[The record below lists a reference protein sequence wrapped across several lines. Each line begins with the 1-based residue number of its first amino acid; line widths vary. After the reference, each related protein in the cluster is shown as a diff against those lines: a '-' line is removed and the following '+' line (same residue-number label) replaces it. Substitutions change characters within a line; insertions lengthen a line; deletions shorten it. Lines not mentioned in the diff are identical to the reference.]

1 MFIIKYYY
9 YKKNLDGINWNS
21 YKKALENKNKKI
33 RLKIKKVLKKNSK
46 KITKY

>member
-9 YKKNLDGINWNS
+9 FKKNQDGINWNF

-33 RLKIKKVLKKNSK
+33 RLKIKKVLKKIVK
-46 KITKY
+46 K